1 MESAATEPNSL
12 FEKIEHFAR
21 KTSPPPSET
30 RKSRVR
36 PPSRNEKF
44 TAVGLVGGS
53 LIAILLVRIAGGE
66 SFLGDI
72 LFFGLCCFFLIA
84 LIFAASA
91 FGADYF
97 ARRGSQTRDKWIA
110 AAILEQETRYD
121 DGIPVDTVTVEFVDG
136 RRTSLD
142 LTPGSAETALSGR
155 IGWALV
161 DKKKLLRFAA
171 G

>member
-1 MESAATEPNSL
+1 MDSAETGPNSL
-12 FEKIEHFAR
+12 FEKIEQFAR
-21 KTSPPPSET
+21 KTSPPQGES
-30 RKSRVR
+30 RKSRIR
-36 PPSRNEKF
+36 PATQQESI
-44 TAVGLVGGS
+44 TAAGLVGGS
-53 LIAILLVRIAGGE
+53 LIAILLVKILGGP

-72 LFFGLCCFFLIA
+72 LFFGLFCFFLIA
-84 LIFAASA
+84 LIYAASTL
-91 FGADYF
+91 GSVYF
-97 ARRGSQTRDKWIA
+97 ANRGIQTRDKWIA

-121 DGIPVDTVTVEFVDG
+121 DGIPVDMVTVEFEDG

-142 LTPGSAETALSGR
+142 TTPGCAEAAKPGR